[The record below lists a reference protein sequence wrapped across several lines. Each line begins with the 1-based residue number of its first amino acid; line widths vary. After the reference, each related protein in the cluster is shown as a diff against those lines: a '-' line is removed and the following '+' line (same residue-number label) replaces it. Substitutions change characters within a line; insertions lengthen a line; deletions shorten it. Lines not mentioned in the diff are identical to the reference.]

1 MKLQNNLQNDRQ
13 CTATQ
18 QETGLAASMY
28 CSPQPYPCQEA
39 DITGGVLNTIG
50 N

>member
-1 MKLQNNLQNDRQ
+1 MH
-13 CTATQ
+13 CYTT

-28 CSPQPYPCQEA
+28 CSPQPHPCQEA